1 MATGNG
7 TIEQGA
13 IEKVAVVGAGVMG
26 AAIAAH
32 VANAGVPVVLL
43 DIVPDGANNRNA
55 LAEGAVECPCGLGVA
70 GRGVAPVCGFAWL
83 DNAAGVVTL
92 ACDGRDQK

>member
-1 MATGNG
+1 M
-7 TIEQGA
+7 A

-43 DIVPDGANNRNA
+43 DIVPKDAKNNRM
-55 LAEGAVECPCGLGVA
+55 
-70 GRGVAPVCGFAWL
+70 
-83 DNAAGVVTL
+83 
-92 ACDGRDQK
+92 